1 MNPLAFARATSL
13 QYLRFQ
19 LTTSRIADPRLG
31 AQVKSLIWPTT
42 LDTSPLLRGPYV
54 SINRAFVE
62 GARVDS
68 FVAQGVLHPLL
79 RGIIPYPS
87 IYQHQE
93 DALRAAKAGKDV
105 LVTTGTGSGKT
116 EAFLYPII
124 DRCLRVRDDPA
135 APRGVVAVIV
145 YPMNALANDQLKRL
159 RDLLAGSGVT
169 FGMYTGDVKEEAAQ
183 LTHEARRL
191 PPSATRADYDRAVE
205 DAKGVENVVVH
216 PPEERVTREE
226 IQAKPPQILLVNS
239 AILEFNLTRGKDLAL
254 FFGAPLEFI
263 VVDEAHTYTG
273 ARGAEVAMLLRR
285 LQALVKPPQGRITR
299 IATSATIVD
308 KAHDHD
314 GQRFMSRLF
323 GCDAANVVVVRERY
337 QEAAWP
343 AERVRTKTP
352 ENPEHVLTEA
362 LEALD
367 LEDDAARSRAIE
379 QVFRTLTQ
387 TDLPPGRSLPER
399 LDAGLRRIDYARA
412 IEQAGAGIH
421 ALDALVRDAH
431 ELARRGLPYKG
442 AEAELLAYLA
452 LGAYAE
458 KDGVPLL
465 RPKLHYFVKG
475 LDGAAVVLTQPAPGK
490 LEPKLYLSRDEAA
503 HEWENRVHATA
514 IFDIV
519 SCPQCGQHHYEQFL
533 QGVTSEDAK
542 PLSGGMPCEGG
553 TVYVP
558 DHERLGK
565 LVLFTDRILLDAD
578 AEEGEEAG
586 TTKHLRGLVC
596 AFCGALHTGAP
607 TRCGGCTRAGTL
619 GEVWILNSV
628 AKVKSCPVCKYSQ
641 GWAARRYA
649 HPFRALREVTV
660 ANIHILAQDMLNQAD
675 AKSQRLI
682 VFADNRQ
689 EAAFQAGWTRD
700 RARRFRF
707 RQFLFQHLVP
717 DAPYEAAAAGA
728 KPDISLG
735 HLLAQMRKTLD
746 RDHDLAQLLAPE
758 VYQAVVAEAFSP
770 ALGKELDRFLTVQVL
785 REVAS
790 AFNTRASLEAWGR
803 LRVRYHGLA
812 PDAPAVQTLA
822 AKYNLKPET
831 ACAWLES
838 LLDIHRR
845 RQVLHDP
852 REPIFSRTWERRYDL
867 VRNRYLPAF
876 DFYPEA
882 LRLEPDPAMGKVA
895 AVKTFLAPNTATRD
909 WLRALDLREDDR
921 TPFLRDVWRLLTT
934 ELGLLVRLPALQ
946 YGGSGAAMAG
956 TANVYQID
964 ASKLGVT
971 RQAQR
976 WECKLCG
983 RFHARA
989 TPDGACTRYRCRDG
1003 EVLPKKEEEPL
1014 DYDLAYLDS
1023 ATTFVL
1029 AEEHTAQ
1036 VPGDQR
1042 ARIEAAFKDPGGR
1055 VNCLVATP
1063 TLELGVD
1070 IGALDMVLLRNV
1082 PPLPANYWQR
1092 AGRAGRRN
1100 RMAVV
1105 YTYAR
1110 SHPHDLYYFRHPT
1123 ALLGGAIRAP
1133 RFNLRNP
1140 VMVRKHVH
1148 AAVLTHFHAKMKGVD
1163 NPWLASVFPSE
1174 IGHVLFQEGRP
1185 RATVAEVVR
1194 PLRDA
1199 LADEAERARIVQL
1212 VKKAF
1217 SLHWPPEAADEVAE
1231 ERLAAYVREMP
1242 DELERTYDRVL
1253 ARLKW
1258 AVQQRSRLHA
1268 KGTDQEL
1275 DAEEKRFLE
1284 RCDRTVRSLKPYS
1297 GGEGDD
1303 QQRLQNYTLAVLSRE
1318 GFLPG
1323 HATSTGQIVASA
1335 DRAYNTFWKPFE
1347 FDLPRRAAIAVR
1359 EHVPGNLIYA
1369 NGGKYRLAYYKF
1381 PATEQTQAP
1390 PEYVIDETTQAIRPA
1405 GVVQAGYQ
1413 NPHGTRLQALP
1424 LVDSVLSFVNH
1435 VDDFEVHRFR
1445 MPSAIAGVLQPRHKG
1460 GTAYRT
1466 GQHEV
1471 HHLRGQL
1478 LTLVNL
1484 GPFGDGGAQERGFPV
1499 CTVCGGVRSPF
1510 DSDEAYQKFEDTH
1523 KKRCGKPPGMF
1534 ALQVEAEV
1542 DGLLFPALADQPDAV
1557 NLGEA
1562 LVLAANHLLEMNRD
1576 DLLWVEMPQAD
1587 GKWQLFVY
1595 DPMPGGSGLLQQ
1607 VIERWTDIVEAARR
1621 LMASCVGAC
1630 PKSCQDCLRTYYNQ
1644 VHHDILDRHRAIRVL
1659 EAHGKKPETLNDIPP
1674 AVERLPPKG
1683 PDDTNLGEKTL
1694 EARLKEWGFLGLT
1707 SQVRVELP
1715 RINSH
1720 TIPDLADPARKVA
1733 IYLDGPDHYTEP
1745 RKSRDAALRGEL
1757 EELGWTVHEL
1767 DVKDADNPAVL
1778 DRLRRALGRA
1788 YQGSKGTT

>member
-1 MNPLAFARATSL
+1 MNPLSFAQATSL
-13 QYLRFQ
+13 QYLRYQ
-19 LTTSRIADPRLG
+19 LTSARLSDPNLG
-31 AQVKSLIWPTT
+31 AQLKALVWPGSP
-42 LDTSPLLRGPYV
+42 DSSPLLRGPYV
-54 SINRAFVE
+54 SISRAFVE
-62 GARVDS
+62 GARVDGL
-68 FVAQGVLHPLL
+68 VEQGVLHPLL
-79 RGIIPYPS
+79 RTIIPYPS

-93 DALRAAKAGKDV
+93 DALRAAQQGKDV

-124 DRCLRVRDDPA
+124 DRCLRVRDDTA
-135 APRGVVAVIV
+135 APRGVVAVVV

-159 RDLLAGSGVT
+159 RDLLAGTGVT
-169 FGMYTGDVKEEAAQ
+169 FAMYTGDVKEEAAQ

-191 PPSATRADYDRAVE
+191 PPTASRADYDRAVE
-205 DAKGVENVVVH
+205 EAKDVENAVVH

-226 IQAKPPQILLVNS
+226 IQQKPPQILLVNS
-239 AILEFNLTRGKDLAL
+239 AILEFNLTRGKDIAL
-254 FFGAPLEFI
+254 FLDAPLEFI

-285 LQALVKPPQGRITR
+285 LQALVKPPHGRITR

-323 GCDAANVVVVRERY
+323 GCDADNVVVIRERY

-343 AERVRTKTP
+343 AQRVRTKTP
-352 ENPEHVLTEA
+352 ENPEDVLTDA

-367 LEDDAARSRAIE
+367 LEAEGARTRAIE

-387 TDLPPGRSLPER
+387 TDLPPGPSLPER

-412 IEQAGAGIH
+412 IEQAGVGIH
-421 ALDALVRDAH
+421 PLDTLVRDAH
-431 ELARRGLPYKG
+431 ELAKRGLPYRG
-442 AEAELLAYLA
+442 AEAELLTYLA

-465 RPKLHYFVKG
+465 RPKLHFFVKG

-490 LEPKLYLSRDEAA
+490 LEPKLYLSHDEAVQ
-503 HEWENRVHATA
+503 EWEHKVNPTA

-519 SCPQCGQHHYEQFL
+519 SCPQCGQHHYQQFL
-533 QGVTSEDAK
+533 QGVTSEDGK
-542 PLSGGMPCEGG
+542 PLSGGHPADGG
-553 TVYVP
+553 TVYFP
-558 DHERLGK
+558 DADRLGK
-565 LVLFTDRILLDAD
+565 RVLFTDRILLDHD
-578 AEEGEEAG
+578 AEEGQEQG
-586 TTKHLRGLVC
+586 TPKHIRGYAC
-596 AFCGALHTGAP
+596 AYCGALHTGEP
-607 TRCGGCTRAGTL
+607 KKCGGCMRSGTL
-619 GEVWILNSV
+619 GEVWLLNSV
-628 AKVKSCPVCKYSQ
+628 NKVKSCPVCKYSQ
-641 GWAARRYA
+641 GSAARRYD

-660 ANIHILAQDMLNQAD
+660 ANVHILAQDMLNQAD
-675 AKSQRLI
+675 PQGQRLI

-707 RQFLFQHLVP
+707 RQFFFQHLVP
-717 DAPYEAAAAGA
+717 DQDYAGAKEDA

-746 RDHDLAQLLAPE
+746 QDTNLAQLLAPE
-758 VYQAVVAEAFSP
+758 VYQAVVAESYSP
-770 ALGKELDRFLTVQVL
+770 ALGRELDRFLIVQVL

-803 LRVRYHGLA
+803 LRVHYHGLS
-812 PDAPAVQTLA
+812 PEAPAVQALA
-822 AKYNLKPET
+822 AKYNVSAAT
-831 ACAWLES
+831 TCSWIES

-845 RQVLHDP
+845 RQILHDP
-852 REPIFSRTWERRYDL
+852 REAIFSRTWEPRYDL

-882 LRLEPDPAMGKVA
+882 LRLEPDPALGKVS

-909 WLRALDLREDDR
+909 WLRALELDEDHR
-921 TPFLRDVWRLLTT
+921 APFLRDVWKLLTAD
-934 ELGLLVRLPALQ
+934 LGLLVRLSALQ
-946 YGGSGAAMAG
+946 YGGSGQAIAG

-964 ASKLGVT
+964 ARKVGLT

-983 RFHARA
+983 RFHPRP
-989 TPDGACTRYRCRDG
+989 TPNGACTRYRCREG
-1003 EVLPKKEEEPL
+1003 NVAPKKEEEPL

-1042 ARIEAAFKDPGGR
+1042 ARIEGAFKDPKGR

-1110 SHPHDLYYFRHPT
+1110 SHPHDLYYFRNPT

-1148 AAVLTHFHAKMKGVD
+1148 AAVLTHFHAKMKETES
-1163 NPWLASVFPSE
+1163 PWLASVFPSE
-1174 IGHVLFQEGRP
+1174 IGHILFHEGQP
-1185 RATVAEVVR
+1185 RVSVADVVK

-1199 LADEAERARIVQL
+1199 LSDEAERTRLVQL

-1217 SLHWPPEAADEVAE
+1217 TLHWPAEAADEVAE
-1231 ERLAAYVREMP
+1231 ERLASYVREMP
-1242 DELERTYDRVL
+1242 DQLERTYDRVL

-1258 AVQQRSRLHA
+1258 AVQQRSRLYA
-1268 KGTDQEL
+1268 KGMAQEL
-1275 DAEEKRFLE
+1275 DPDEKRFLE
-1284 RCDRTVRSLKPYS
+1284 RCDRTVRSLKPYT

-1303 QQRLQNYTLAVLSRE
+1303 KQRLQNYTLAVLSRE

-1323 HATSTGQIVASA
+1323 HATSSGQIVASA
-1335 DRAYNTFWKPFE
+1335 DRAYNSFWKPFE
-1347 FDLPRRAAIAVR
+1347 FELPRRAAIAIR

-1381 PATEQTQAP
+1381 PATEKTQEP
-1390 PEYVIDETTQAIRPA
+1390 PEYTVDETTQAIRPT

-1413 NPHGTRLQALP
+1413 NPHGTRVQALP

-1435 VDDFEVHRFR
+1435 VDDIEVHRFR
-1445 MPSAIAGVLQPRHKG
+1445 MPSVIAGVLQPRHKG

-1466 GQHEV
+1466 AKHEV

-1484 GPFGDGGAQERGFPV
+1484 GPFGDGGEQERGFPV

-1510 DSDEAYQKFEDTH
+1510 DSDEAYQRFEETH
-1523 KKRCGKPPGMF
+1523 KKRCGKPPGMY

-1542 DGLLFPALADQPDAV
+1542 DGLLFPALEDQADAV

-1562 LVLAANHLLEMNRD
+1562 LILAANHILEMNRD

-1607 VIERWTDIVEAARR
+1607 VIERWTEIVEAGRR
-1621 LMASCVGAC
+1621 LMSSCIGAC

-1644 VHHDILDRHRAIRVL
+1644 VHHDILDRHRSVRVL
-1659 EAHGKKPETLNDIPP
+1659 DAHGKAPELLNTIPA
-1674 AVERLPPKG
+1674 AVERLPAGKV
-1683 PDDTNLGEKTL
+1683 DETNLGEKAL
-1694 EARLKEWGFLGLT
+1694 EARLKEWGFLNLST
-1707 SQVRVELP
+1707 QVRVELP
-1715 RINSH
+1715 RINSY
-1720 TIPDLADPARKVA
+1720 TIPDLADPKGKVA
-1733 IYLDGPDHYTEP
+1733 IYLDGPTHYVEP
-1745 RKSRDAALRGEL
+1745 RRSRDAVLRSEL
-1757 EELGWTVHEL
+1757 EELGWTVLEI
-1767 DVKDADNPAVL
+1767 DVKDESNPAIL
-1778 DRLRRALGRA
+1778 ERLRRALGRA
-1788 YQGSKGTT
+1788 YQPSMGTA